1 MGRVFGTDGVRGLAN
16 AELTAELALD
26 LAFAAACVLSDATDG
41 RRPTAVVARDTRAS
55 GEFLE
60 AAVVAGLAAAG
71 VDVRRIGGAPTPEA
85 AFRTDASEADLR
97 VLSSATHN
105 PMREP

>member
-26 LAFAAACVLSDATDG
+26 LAVRGCLRPDRDRRRRVAG
-41 RRPTAVVARDTRAS
+41 RPQSSARDTRAS

-60 AAVVAGLAAAG
+60 AAVVAGLAWPRVSTSTGSAWC
-71 VDVRRIGGAPTPEA
+71 RRRG
-85 AFRTDASEADLR
+85 RRS
-97 VLSSATHN
+97 
-105 PMREP
+105 